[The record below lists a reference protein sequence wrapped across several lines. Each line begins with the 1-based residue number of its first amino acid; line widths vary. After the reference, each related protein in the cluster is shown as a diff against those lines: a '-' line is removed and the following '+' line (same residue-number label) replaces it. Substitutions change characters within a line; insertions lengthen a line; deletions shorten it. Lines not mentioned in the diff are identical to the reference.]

1 MAKIILSAFADE
13 YSHNLAE
20 QIEALKAYG
29 FTHLEPRFIS
39 GRNISTYTDEE
50 ARALRKALD
59 DNGISVYSLGS
70 PLGKIS
76 LDDDFAPHLGLT
88 ERVCK
93 IANILGASRI
103 RMFSFYLPEGKT
115 REQCRPEV
123 LERLSQM
130 LDIADKYG
138 ITLCHE
144 NEARIYG
151 ENAEQCLD
159 ILNHFGGRLR
169 AVFDMGNF
177 VLDGCESYPHA
188 YNLLKEYI
196 DYFHIKDSLPEGA
209 IVPPGLGKANIA
221 EILRA
226 HFTVGR
232 DFVITLEPHLQL
244 FNGVNALTNVRF
256 DNPYKFENDKQ
267 AFTEAQERLIAMV
280 EEIIG

>member
-59 DNGISVYSLGS
+59 GNGISVYSLGS

-76 LDDDFAPHLGLT
+76 LDDDFAPHLDLT

-123 LERLSQM
+123 LERLCVRPEDCVMVGNDVSEDM
-130 LDIADKYG
+130 IARELGMKVFLLTDSLINKENKDISD
-138 ITLCHE
+138 
-144 NEARIYG
+144 
-151 ENAEQCLD
+151 
-159 ILNHFGGRLR
+159 
-169 AVFDMGNF
+169 
-177 VLDGCESYPHA
+177 YPHG
-188 YNLLKEYI
+188 
-196 DYFHIKDSLPEGA
+196 S
-209 IVPPGLGKANIA
+209 
-221 EILRA
+221 
-226 HFTVGR
+226 
-232 DFVITLEPHLQL
+232 
-244 FNGVNALTNVRF
+244 
-256 DNPYKFENDKQ
+256 FEDLMT
-267 AFTEAQERLIAMV
+267 FIREL
-280 EEIIG
+280 